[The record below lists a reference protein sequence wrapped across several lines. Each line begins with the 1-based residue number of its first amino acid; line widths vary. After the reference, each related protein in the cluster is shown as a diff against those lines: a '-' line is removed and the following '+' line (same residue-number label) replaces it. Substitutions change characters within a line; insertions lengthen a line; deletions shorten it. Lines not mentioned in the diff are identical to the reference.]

1 MLPNYR
7 ITSEEMI
14 LPFDS
19 NPHSH
24 LLKFRYINYGQV
36 GGEDRMQRIQ
46 VHPDVLDEKARLVQQ
61 KKQELERMVWE
72 LEKSI
77 YMLQSDWSGV
87 TGERFF
93 WDFMQAKEVFPNT
106 LGLLDEIQKEFTF
119 IAKNF
124 RTTDGSGEVA
134 LYIPEELKRNF
145 AVGLL
150 DKSVGETITGM
161 GQTAEAFFD
170 NPFSTLGSVAYAMT
184 VGKVVDVGR
193 GIQFAWDTAWGTGTA
208 RSDIEQFVEEQK
220 KQIDESGA
228 GYYGGAMTGQA
239 LAYVLF
245 GKAFRSMDD
254 KHTDLGGSGVK
265 REGMYTLNEPV
276 KIRTNKGIEVEFTN
290 PSGNKISWIEQN
302 PKNIPN
308 AIESSLKSPN
318 SGRAL
323 EGRVAEYVQQR
334 IEVLGF
340 ALKANNLT
348 NNEVAGDLDVVTS
361 KQIIEV
367 KKSTA
372 ALDMEQIDKYIN
384 SDNAKFF
391 NHEMKEVIVYI
402 DKPID
407 LTNKYVKENIDS
419 LKNSGVI
426 VVNSLDELGGVLK

>member
-1 MLPNYR
+1 
-7 ITSEEMI
+7 
-14 LPFDS
+14 
-19 NPHSH
+19 
-24 LLKFRYINYGQV
+24 
-36 GGEDRMQRIQ
+36 MQRIE
-46 VHPDVLDEKARLVQQ
+46 VHPDLLEEKARLVQQ

-93 WDFMQAKEVFPNT
+93 WDFMQVKEVFPTT

-119 IAKNF
+119 IAMNF

-170 NPFSTLGSVAYAMT
+170 NPFSTIGSVAYAMT

-220 KQIDESGA
+220 KQVDENGA

-254 KHTDLGGSGVK
+254 KHTDLGGSGGGKKEVDK
-265 REGMYTLNEPV
+265 GSKQFNAAVVT
-276 KIRTNKGIEVEFTN
+276 KTNKGLEIEFEN
-290 PSGNKISWIEQN
+290 PYGSIIKWVEQN

-308 AIESSLKSPN
+308 AIESAMNSRNTGKAIEGKVGDFVQGIVEVTGFGLKLDNISTGKP
-318 SGRAL
+318 
-323 EGRVAEYVQQR
+323 
-334 IEVLGF
+334 
-340 ALKANNLT
+340 
-348 NNEVAGDLDVVTS
+348 AGDIDVMTHN
-361 KQIIEV
+361 QIIEV
-367 KKSTA
+367 KKSISSVKI
-372 ALDMEQIDKYIN
+372 DQIDKYVNPNN
-384 SDNAKFF
+384 SQFF
-391 NHEMKEVIVYI
+391 NYEGRRIVLYI
-402 DKPID
+402 DESFD
-407 LTNKYVKENIDS
+407 TANKQTDKMIKEFNSKGVTVVSS
-419 LKNSGVI
+419 LE
-426 VVNSLDELGGVLK
+426 ELGGVLK

>member
-1 MLPNYR
+1 MAGDK
-7 ITSEEMI
+7 E
-14 LPFDS
+14 
-19 NPHSH
+19 
-24 LLKFRYINYGQV
+24 
-36 GGEDRMQRIQ
+36 MQRIE
-46 VHPDVLDEKARLVQQ
+46 VHPDLLEEKARLVQQ

-93 WDFMQAKEVFPNT
+93 WDFMQVKEVFPTT

-161 GQTAEAFFD
+161 GQTAEAFFE
-170 NPFSTLGSVAYAMT
+170 NPFSTLSSVAYAMT

-208 RSDIEQFVEEQK
+208 RSDIGQFVEEQK
-220 KQIDESGA
+220 KQIDENGA

-254 KHTDLGGSGVK
+254 KHTDLGGAGGAKPEHGGIFKYNENLKLTEIQQKKISEYIGVNSDELISSGLASEDTLK
-265 REGMYTLNEPV
+265 KILKNLKEGSKSGREGFRLEADTAKLLLD
-276 KIRTNKGIEVEFTN
+276 
-290 PSGNKISWIEQN
+290 NKIKITE
-302 PKNIPN
+302 
-308 AIESSLKSPN
+308 
-318 SGRAL
+318 
-323 EGRVAEYVQQR
+323 
-334 IEVLGF
+334 
-340 ALKANNLT
+340 
-348 NNEVAGDLDVVTS
+348 AGT
-361 KQIIEV
+361 
-367 KKSTA
+367 T
-372 ALDMEQIDKYIN
+372 Y
-384 SDNAKFF
+384 NAK
-391 NHEMKEVIVYI
+391 
-402 DKPID
+402 
-407 LTNKYVKENIDS
+407 
-419 LKNSGVI
+419 
-426 VVNSLDELGGVLK
+426 ELGGRIGEIDLGTSNYIIECFNATGGKSKSISDFFKYFEGDVKQPHINPDHKGVILYAPNGIDTVKAKNISSIGVEIVTSPEELINTLKGEKR

>member
-1 MLPNYR
+1 
-7 ITSEEMI
+7 
-14 LPFDS
+14 
-19 NPHSH
+19 
-24 LLKFRYINYGQV
+24 
-36 GGEDRMQRIQ
+36 MQRIQ

-93 WDFMQAKEVFPNT
+93 WDFMQAKEVFPTT

-161 GQTAEAFFD
+161 GQTAEAFFH

-184 VGKVVDVGR
+184 VGKVIDVGR

-208 RSDIEQFVEEQK
+208 RSDIEQFVEDQK

-254 KHTDLGGSGVK
+254 KHTDLGGSGGGK
-265 REGMYTLNEPV
+265 READKGGNQFNAAAT
-276 KIRTNKGIEVEFTN
+276 KKTNKGLEIEFEN
-290 PSGNKISWIEQN
+290 PYGSIIKWVEQN
-302 PKNIPN
+302 PKNIPS
-308 AIESSLKSPN
+308 AIESAMNSSNTGKAIEGKVGDFVQGKVEVTGFGLKLDNISTGKPA
-318 SGRAL
+318 GDID
-323 EGRVAEYVQQR
+323 VM
-334 IEVLGF
+334 
-340 ALKANNLT
+340 T
-348 NNEVAGDLDVVTS
+348 NN
-361 KQIIEV
+361 QIIEV
-367 KKSTA
+367 KKSISSVKM
-372 ALDMEQIDKYIN
+372 DQIDKYVNPNN
-384 SDNAKFF
+384 SQFF
-391 NHEMKEVIVYI
+391 NYEGRRIVLYI
-402 DKPID
+402 DESFDIA
-407 LTNKYVKENIDS
+407 NKQTDKMIKEF
-419 LKNSGVI
+419 NSKGVT
-426 VVNSLDELGGVLK
+426 VVNSLEELGGVLK

>member
-1 MLPNYR
+1 
-7 ITSEEMI
+7 
-14 LPFDS
+14 
-19 NPHSH
+19 
-24 LLKFRYINYGQV
+24 
-36 GGEDRMQRIQ
+36 MQRIE
-46 VHPDVLDEKARLVQQ
+46 VHPDLLEEKARLVQQ

-93 WDFMQAKEVFPNT
+93 WDFMQVKEVFPTT

-161 GQTAEAFFD
+161 GQTAEAFFS
-170 NPFSTLGSVAYAMT
+170 NPFSTLSSVAYAMT

-208 RSDIEQFVEEQK
+208 RSDIEKFVDEQK

-245 GKAFRSMDD
+245 GKAFRSKDD
-254 KHTDLGGSGVK
+254 IGSGGGKPESDKGKEGTGQDGKPVVDK
-265 REGMYTLNEPV
+265 ERWLGSLQNTENFKTGTKENGLSHIFGGEILKNGNANGFHYEGMPNSNGKIVGKVDTPNEFGVYQANVEINGVPKGPKSTFFPKEWTPQQV
-276 KIRTNKGIEVEFTN
+276 IDSVNEAYNNKVNIKNNKYIGKTSTGMEVELILRN
-290 PSGNKISWIEQN
+290 DKIIS
-302 PKNIPN
+302 
-308 AIESSLKSPN
+308 A
-318 SGRAL
+318 
-323 EGRVAEYVQQR
+323 Y
-334 IEVLGF
+334 
-340 ALKANNLT
+340 
-348 NNEVAGDLDVVTS
+348 
-361 KQIIEV
+361 
-367 KKSTA
+367 
-372 ALDMEQIDKYIN
+372 
-384 SDNAKFF
+384 
-391 NHEMKEVIVYI
+391 
-402 DKPID
+402 PI
-407 LTNKYVKENIDS
+407 Y
-419 LKNSGVI
+419 
-426 VVNSLDELGGVLK
+426 

>member
-1 MLPNYR
+1 
-7 ITSEEMI
+7 
-14 LPFDS
+14 
-19 NPHSH
+19 
-24 LLKFRYINYGQV
+24 
-36 GGEDRMQRIQ
+36 MQRIQ

-93 WDFMQAKEVFPNT
+93 WDFMQAKEVFPTT

-170 NPFSTLGSVAYAMT
+170 KPFSTLSSVAYAMT

-208 RSDIEQFVEEQK
+208 RSDIEQFVDEQK

-254 KHTDLGGSGVK
+254 KHTDLGGSGGGK
-265 REGMYTLNEPV
+265 PGHGE
-276 KIRTNKGIEVEFTN
+276 
-290 PSGNKISWIEQN
+290 GNKRTGRTHYLESVNKFEDQIRNKPLEHGQFFDKNGNLIGETVVGTEKSINISNHKDVAKDTVFTHNHPTNGPFSLEDIAT
-302 PKNIPN
+302 
-308 AIESSLKSPN
+308 AIDFNMAEIRAVSPN
-318 SGRAL
+318 GTNLSMKRGA
-323 EGRVAEYVQQR
+323 EGWKENAEDIGIIFANIQKELRSDLKAQEYFKTGNKDAVWDMLFDRVAKKIGGEYT
-334 IEVLGF
+334 
-340 ALKANNLT
+340 K
-348 NNEVAGDLDVVTS
+348 
-361 KQIIEV
+361 
-367 KKSTA
+367 
-372 ALDMEQIDKYIN
+372 
-384 SDNAKFF
+384 
-391 NHEMKEVIVYI
+391 H
-402 DKPID
+402 
-407 LTNKYVKENIDS
+407 
-419 LKNSGVI
+419 
-426 VVNSLDELGGVLK
+426 

>member
-1 MLPNYR
+1 MNP
-7 ITSEEMI
+7 
-14 LPFDS
+14 PFDS
-19 NPHSH
+19 NPPSH
-24 LLKFRYINYGQV
+24 LLKFRHNYYGQV
-36 GGEDRMQRIQ
+36 GGDKEMQRIE
-46 VHPDVLDEKARLVQQ
+46 VHPDLLEEKARLVQQ

-93 WDFMQAKEVFPNT
+93 WDFMQVKEVFPTT

-119 IAKNF
+119 IAMNF

-150 DKSVGETITGM
+150 DKSIGETITGM

-184 VGKVVDVGR
+184 VGRVVDVGR

-245 GKAFRSMDD
+245 GKAFRSKDD
-254 KHTDLGGSGVK
+254 IGSGGGKPESGGAGGK
-265 REGMYTLNEPV
+265 REGASTLNEPV

-318 SGRAL
+318 PGRAL
-323 EGRVAEYVQQR
+323 EGRVGEYVQQR

-340 ALKANNLT
+340 ALKANNIT
-348 NNEVAGDLDVVTS
+348 KNEVAGDLDVVTS

-384 SDNAKFF
+384 SGNAKFF
-391 NHEMKEVIVYI
+391 NHDMKEVIVYI

-419 LKNSGVI
+419 LKDSGVI

>member
-1 MLPNYR
+1 MVRLA
-7 ITSEEMI
+7 
-14 LPFDS
+14 
-19 NPHSH
+19 
-24 LLKFRYINYGQV
+24 
-36 GGEDRMQRIQ
+36 GEDRMQRIQ

-93 WDFMQAKEVFPNT
+93 WDFMQAKEVFPTT

-150 DKSVGETITGM
+150 DKSIGDTVTGM

-193 GIQFAWDTAWGTGTA
+193 GIQFAWDAAWGTGTA
-208 RSDIEQFVEEQK
+208 RSDIEQFVEDQK
-220 KQIDESGA
+220 KQVDESGA

-254 KHTDLGGSGVK
+254 KHTDLGGSGGGKKESGKDKEEIGQSGKPFVDK
-265 REGMYTLNEPV
+265 EQWLGSLQHTENFKMGTKENGLSHIFGGEILKNGNANGFHYEGMPNSNGRIVGKVDTPNEFGVYQANVEINGVPKGPKSTFFPKEWTPQQV
-276 KIRTNKGIEVEFTN
+276 IDSVNEAYNNKVNIKNNKYIGKTSSGMEVELILRN
-290 PSGNKISWIEQN
+290 DKIIS
-302 PKNIPN
+302 
-308 AIESSLKSPN
+308 A
-318 SGRAL
+318 
-323 EGRVAEYVQQR
+323 Y
-334 IEVLGF
+334 
-340 ALKANNLT
+340 
-348 NNEVAGDLDVVTS
+348 
-361 KQIIEV
+361 
-367 KKSTA
+367 
-372 ALDMEQIDKYIN
+372 
-384 SDNAKFF
+384 
-391 NHEMKEVIVYI
+391 
-402 DKPID
+402 PI
-407 LTNKYVKENIDS
+407 Y
-419 LKNSGVI
+419 
-426 VVNSLDELGGVLK
+426 

>member
-1 MLPNYR
+1 
-7 ITSEEMI
+7 
-14 LPFDS
+14 
-19 NPHSH
+19 
-24 LLKFRYINYGQV
+24 
-36 GGEDRMQRIQ
+36 MQRIQ

-93 WDFMQAKEVFPNT
+93 WDFMQAKEVFPTT

-150 DKSVGETITGM
+150 DKSVGETISGM

-170 NPFSTLGSVAYAMT
+170 NPFSTIGSVAYAMT

-245 GKAFRSMDD
+245 GKAFRSKDD
-254 KHTDLGGSGVK
+254 IGSGGGKPESNKEKGNDRTGRTHYLESVNKFEDQIRNKPLEHGQFFDKNGNLIGETVVGTEKSINISNHKDVAKDTVFTHNHPTNGPFSLEDIATAIDFNMAEIRAVSPNGTNLSMK
-265 REGMYTLNEPV
+265 RGAEGWKENAED
-276 KIRTNKGIEVEFTN
+276 IGIIFANIQKELRSDLKAQEYFKT
-290 PSGNKISWIEQN
+290 GNKDAVWDM
-302 PKNIPN
+302 
-308 AIESSLKSPN
+308 LFD
-318 SGRAL
+318 
-323 EGRVAEYVQQR
+323 RVAKKIGGEYT
-334 IEVLGF
+334 
-340 ALKANNLT
+340 K
-348 NNEVAGDLDVVTS
+348 
-361 KQIIEV
+361 
-367 KKSTA
+367 
-372 ALDMEQIDKYIN
+372 
-384 SDNAKFF
+384 
-391 NHEMKEVIVYI
+391 H
-402 DKPID
+402 
-407 LTNKYVKENIDS
+407 
-419 LKNSGVI
+419 
-426 VVNSLDELGGVLK
+426 